1 MRFTAIALVLTIAFG
16 SCGPG
21 VLGAWADPSSSPQAL
36 KPSGPSESE
45 AWRRVAEAIP
55 IGSKVKVQTYE
66 GKRVSGVLMR
76 ADSTEVLVKRNTR
89 HPEPAVAVPYQ
100 DVARI
105 EREKDGGMNVGK
117 AIGIGLAAGGA
128 AMLTLILFALQW
140 D

>member
-1 MRFTAIALVLTIAFG
+1 MRLTAFALIVSLLSVPATTFA
-16 SCGPG
+16 
-21 VLGAWADPSSSPQAL
+21 Q
-36 KPSGPSESE
+36 E
-45 AWRRVAEAIP
+45 ANDWRKVAEAIP

-76 ADSTEVLVKRNTR
+76 ADSTAVLVKRNTR
-89 HPEPAVAVPYQ
+89 HPEPAVAVAYQ

-117 AIGIGLAAGGA
+117 AVAIGLAAGGA
-128 AMLTLILFALQW
+128 AIVTLMLFALQF

>member
-1 MRFTAIALVLTIAFG
+1 MRATAIVLIASLLTF
-16 SCGPG
+16 S
-21 VLGAWADPSSSPQAL
+21 ASPAFAQDEA
-36 KPSGPSESE
+36 G

-55 IGSKVKVQTYE
+55 VGSKVKVQTYE
-66 GKRVSGVLMR
+66 GKRVNGVLMR

-128 AMLTLILFALQW
+128 AMLTLILFALQL

>member
-1 MRFTAIALVLTIAFG
+1 MRATAIVLIASLFTFSALPAYAQDEA
-16 SCGPG
+16 S
-21 VLGAWADPSSSPQAL
+21 
-36 KPSGPSESE
+36 
-45 AWRRVAEAIP
+45 AWRKVAEAIP
-55 IGSKVKVQTYE
+55 VGSKVKVQTYE

-105 EREKDGGMNVGK
+105 EREKDGGFNVGK
-117 AIGIGLAAGGA
+117 AVAIGLAAGGG
-128 AMLTLILFALQW
+128 AMLTLILFAVQL